1 MDKLSFGPR
10 KKKETKKA
18 KIEESEELED
28 NETAGID
35 PLEMLPALLG
45 LGGASGAKKEELRL
59 TGIYGTINEERC
71 LEAIYSLHML
81 YLSGK
86 YLEYSDPADVKSATV
101 EKYEPIDF
109 IVSSYGGSAAEMFS
123 VYDTIREMKQKCDI
137 RTIGLGKVMSAG
149 VLLLAC
155 GTKGQRKIGANCRV
169 MIHGVIS
176 GQHGHLHDVENEF
189 EEAKLTQEAYVKAL
203 AENSNMKPSYIKK
216 LIQRKTNVYLNAK
229 EAVELGIADIII

>member
-1 MDKLSFGPR
+1 
-10 KKKETKKA
+10 
-18 KIEESEELED
+18 
-28 NETAGID
+28 
-35 PLEMLPALLG
+35 
-45 LGGASGAKKEELRL
+45 
-59 TGIYGTINEERC
+59 
-71 LEAIYSLHML
+71 
-81 YLSGK
+81 
-86 YLEYSDPADVKSATV
+86 
-101 EKYEPIDF
+101 
-109 IVSSYGGSAAEMFS
+109 
-123 VYDTIREMKQKCDI
+123 
-137 RTIGLGKVMSAG
+137 MSAG

-216 LIQRKTNVYLNAK
+216 LIQRKTNVYLHAK